1 MDTFLWTALAALI
14 IALISGLY
22 GQRSGYSF
30 WRQFITGFIAA
41 LGILS
46 LIVKLIK
53 DYL

>member
-1 MDTFLWTALAALI
+1 MNPFIWTIIASFF
-14 IALISGLY
+14 IALISGLS
-22 GQRSGYSF
+22 GKKNGYSF

-46 LIVKLIK
+46 LLVKLIR